1 MKNFNYLI
9 IGVASLLLLSCEE
22 TLNKEELKFV
32 NNTLVER
39 MMQEKFCEEFPDAV
53 EQHMDEPFTSWVEN
67 KTVHFNFDAG
77 DELLSVLDFYREAKI
92 KEARNIDAF
101 NELLCQY
108 AENVINHI
116 EEVFGF
122 LKEQAEKDV
131 YATIGGINYLN
142 NYYETFY
149 NCQTY
154 YDNYSVEDTMKIY
167 YRKSY
172 DPILEHFSNT
182 QEMMEE
188 WIPTMIQ
195 GLTGQINFNNVYD
208 QAFGYYRDDSVNPL
222 LYDENKYK
230 IIDALVI
237 TYIANYLD
245 YDFEYT
251 KANEKDGFILDI
263 IIPKI
268 DYIVN
273 AYGSMDENGYII
285 ENENVWAIGY
295 DNQQAFIVTLVNNN
309 DNMRMISEPIEY
321 DVTLVGEGLDMIN

>member
-1 MKNFNYLI
+1 M
-9 IGVASLLLLSCEE
+9 
-22 TLNKEELKFV
+22 
-32 NNTLVER
+32 
-39 MMQEKFCEEFPDAV
+39 
-53 EQHMDEPFTSWVEN
+53 
-67 KTVHFNFDAG
+67 
-77 DELLSVLDFYREAKI
+77 EAKI
-92 KEARNIDAF
+92 KEARNIDSF
-101 NELLCQY
+101 NDLLSQY

-116 EEVFGF
+116 EEVFVF
-122 LKEQAEKDV
+122 FREQAEKDV
-131 YATIGGINYLN
+131 YATIGSINYLN

-167 YRKSY
+167 YRESY

-182 QEMMEE
+182 QEMMEV

-195 GLTGQINFNNVYD
+195 GLTGQISFNNVYD

-237 TYIANYLD
+237 SYIGNYLRYSFD
-245 YDFEYT
+245 YA
-251 KANEKDGFILDI
+251 KVSEKDGRVLDRI
-263 IIPKI
+263 TPKI

-273 AYGSMDENGYII
+273 AYGSMDENGNII
-285 ENENVWAIGY
+285 ENDNVWAVGY
-295 DNQQAFIVTLVNNN
+295 NNQQAFIVTLINNK
-309 DNMRMISEPIEY
+309 DNMRMVSKPIEY